1 MVVPGGIALVGI
13 VVVATLLAIALIDL
27 YLEARRWEPLGR
39 RLQAWSDQYP
49 LFAAGL
55 AALLG
60 ALLGHFFW

>member
-1 MVVPGGIALVGI
+1 MVLPGGIALAGVV
-13 VVVATLLAIALIDL
+13 VVVALLAIALIDL
-27 YLEARRWEPLGR
+27 YLEVRRWEPLGR
-39 RLQAWSDQYP
+39 RLRTWSDKYP